1 MNFTQSNHNKGNV
14 TNVFHKKVD
23 SMIQPRNDMVLV
35 RIVAKG
41 KTLSGIAMPDT
52 AMEGNDFIVAAVGP
66 AVKDLEIGERV
77 MVIGRRGY
85 EWDVIPGEKDLF
97 LIKETNVPMVYR
109 EEK

>member
-35 RIVAKG
+35 RIIEKG
-41 KTLSGIAMPDT
+41 KTLSGIALPNR
-52 AMEGNDFIVAAVGP
+52 AAEGVDYIVAAIGPKVEGLEVG
-66 AVKDLEIGERV
+66 DRV
-77 MVIGRRGY
+77 MVIGRRGF

>member
-66 AVKDLEIGERV
+66 KVEDLKVGERV
-77 MVIGRRGY
+77 MVIGRRGH
-85 EWDVIPGEKDLF
+85 EWDVLPGTTDLF
-97 LIKETNVPMVYR
+97 ILKEVNVPMIYR
-109 EEK
+109 DDK